1 MHAAAAFGSVDVI
14 KLFTHVK
21 VDLNTTTADAVT
33 PLMLAA
39 SAGHQRTLR
48 LLLKGGANVSMSDKA
63 GLQALHY
70 ASGDSASPVSLPRA
84 TCSHYSQLPATK
96 ISFSILSK
104 QGLMSIRCTL
114 GFSRRRWRTRSKAI
128 TCRLRARSS
137 QLAHTSTLTMPTA
150 PCCAC

>member
-21 VDLNTTTADAVT
+21 VDLNTTTSDAVT

-70 ASGDSASPVSLPRA
+70 ASGDSASPFSLPRA
-84 TCSHYSQLPATK
+84 TCSHHSQLPATK

-104 QGLMSIRCTL
+104 QAPGSTK
-114 GFSRRRWRTRSKAI
+114 RRQRS
-128 TCRLRARSS
+128 THR
-137 QLAHTSTLTMPTA
+137 H
-150 PCCAC
+150 